1 MCVCACRSP
10 LACLVSFSV
19 FTLLYFR
26 LSSNAKSVKLS
37 TTARR
42 LQRSRR
48 PKLGLL
54 QVAGRLAA
62 AAAALIK
69 SLTPEPSE
77 QLCPLSS
84 QAISNLPFLVKI
96 IWLCLS
102 GATVDTVANKIS
114 IMRVANQ
121 LPVARACPRDSEL
134 ANRFPPNYPT
144 VD

>member
-1 MCVCACRSP
+1 MPR
-10 LACLVSFSV
+10 
-19 FTLLYFR
+19 
-26 LSSNAKSVKLS
+26 
-37 TTARR
+37 
-42 LQRSRR
+42 
-48 PKLGLL
+48 LGLL

-121 LPVARACPRDSEL
+121 LPVALGSRSLPIGSQPTIPRL
-134 ANRFPPNYPT
+134 TNGRCR
-144 VD
+144 

>member
-1 MCVCACRSP
+1 M
-10 LACLVSFSV
+10 VSFSV

-48 PKLGLL
+48 LKLGLGLL

-121 LPVARACPRDSEL
+121 LPVARGCPRELEL
-134 ANRFPPNYPT
+134 ANRFPDNYPT

>member
-1 MCVCACRSP
+1 MCLSFTT
-10 LACLVSFSV
+10 CLLGFFFI

-42 LQRSRR
+42 LQRSPRL
-48 PKLGLL
+48 KLGLL

-121 LPVARACPRDSEL
+121 LPVARGCPRESEL
-134 ANRFPPNYPT
+134 ANRFPDNYPT